1 MGQALPV
8 MADETLDTR
17 VATDTPEAAPGRD
30 LRSLVE
36 AYERRLI
43 VNALGAAGG
52 RQNRAA
58 ALLGMLPTT
67 LCEKMKRLGIS
78 LRAPSEPAAGPLPT
92 VLAPDASDEFVWR
105 GRLRP
110 GATVEIKGQRGDVRA
125 APSSSDMVELVAR
138 KSGRSAATQLA
149 INVLEHDGGAVFSVF
164 TTHAA
169 GPAGSTGYLSSKLR
183 ADFDLRLPAG
193 IRLEVRLLAG
203 SIEVIGL
210 KTEVEA
216 STVNGSVRIRGLP
229 RRTAS

>member
-1 MGQALPV
+1 MGQALP
-8 MADETLDTR
+8 MIADEQLGVMVGAD
-17 VATDTPEAAPGRD
+17 APEAAPGRD

-78 LRAPSEPAAGPLPT
+78 LRAPAEAMPAPSMPL
-92 VLAPDASDEFVWR
+92 VPDASDEFVWR

-164 TTHAA
+164 TTHTS
-169 GPAGSTGYLSSKLR
+169 GPGASTGYLSSKLR
-183 ADFDLRLPAG
+183 ADFDLRLPPG

-210 KTEVEA
+210 KAEVEA

-229 RRTAS
+229 RRPVS